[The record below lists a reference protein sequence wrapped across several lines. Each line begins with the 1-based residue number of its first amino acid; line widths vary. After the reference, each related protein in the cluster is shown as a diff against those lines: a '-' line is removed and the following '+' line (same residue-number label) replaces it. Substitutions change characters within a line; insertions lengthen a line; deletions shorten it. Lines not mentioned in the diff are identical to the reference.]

1 MFYFFYQLEYFIL
14 TAKHWFVRRQ
24 PRPLNE
30 TFIDMVDDVF
40 RNRWRTLLSVDDM
53 VKAQK
58 FYFIFFIFRK
68 KKTFFFLFGQVNDV
82 MTYLQDNEMLENTIV
97 MYTSDHGYHLG
108 RYIFP

>member
-1 MFYFFYQLEYFIL
+1 MFYFLLIGIFYFIL

-58 FYFIFFIFRK
+58 FYLNFF
-68 KKTFFFLFGQVNDV
+68 
-82 MTYLQDNEMLENTIV
+82 
-97 MYTSDHGYHLG
+97 
-108 RYIFP
+108 

>member
-1 MFYFFYQLEYFIL
+1 M
-14 TAKHWFVRRQ
+14 RRQ

-58 FYFIFFIFRK
+58 ILFEFIFLIFRK
-68 KKTFFFLFGQVNDV
+68 GTLSFLFGQVNDV

>member
-1 MFYFFYQLEYFIL
+1 MKAPRIPSFNHMEEDNEGMKPKMFRNSFKRYTSIPIFFTFLNWKLFFK
-14 TAKHWFVRRQ
+14 AKHWFVRRQ

-58 FYFIFFIFRK
+58 ILFE
-68 KKTFFFLFGQVNDV
+68 FFF
-82 MTYLQDNEMLENTIV
+82 
-97 MYTSDHGYHLG
+97 
-108 RYIFP
+108 

>member
-1 MFYFFYQLEYFIL
+1 M
-14 TAKHWFVRRQ
+14 RRQ

-58 FYFIFFIFRK
+58 ILFEFFFLIFRK
-68 KKTFFFLFGQVNDV
+68 GTLSFLFGQVNDV

-108 RYIFP
+108 RDIFS